1 VGGEDDKQQSVRPL
15 HAAELRLEVAR
26 MGVPNGLSR
35 ALGGYLT
42 AFLIWLFSLTVF
54 IPLATE
60 VSAGIPLR
68 PLVASMFLTA
78 VAIEVYSAT
87 SGMLSYLN
95 SRQAAGRL
103 RLVLLEATLATDA
116 ILLIPLLWAVAPV
129 LGGVSL
135 ILTLMV
141 MTVLASPHLDE
152 LATLVS
158 GALARLL
165 SAQ

>member
-1 VGGEDDKQQSVRPL
+1 
-15 HAAELRLEVAR
+15 
-26 MGVPNGLSR
+26 MGVPDGLSR

-54 IPLATE
+54 IPLAAE

-95 SRQAAGRL
+95 SRRAAERL
-103 RLVLLEATLATDA
+103 RLVLLEVTLVADA
-116 ILLIPLLWAVAPV
+116 VLLIPLLWAVAPV
-129 LGGVSL
+129 LGGMSL
-135 ILTLMV
+135 ILALVV
-141 MTVLASPHLDE
+141 MAVLASPHLDE
-152 LATLVS
+152 LVTLAS

>member
-1 VGGEDDKQQSVRPL
+1 LL

-26 MGVPNGLSR
+26 MGVPDGLSR

-54 IPLATE
+54 IPLAAE

-95 SRQAAGRL
+95 SRRAAERL
-103 RLVLLEATLATDA
+103 RLVLLEVTLVADA
-116 ILLIPLLWAVAPV
+116 VLLIPLLWAVAPV
-129 LGGVSL
+129 LGGMSL
-135 ILTLMV
+135 ILALVV
-141 MTVLASPHLDE
+141 MAVLASPHLDE
-152 LATLVS
+152 LVTLAS

-165 SAQ
+165 GAQ